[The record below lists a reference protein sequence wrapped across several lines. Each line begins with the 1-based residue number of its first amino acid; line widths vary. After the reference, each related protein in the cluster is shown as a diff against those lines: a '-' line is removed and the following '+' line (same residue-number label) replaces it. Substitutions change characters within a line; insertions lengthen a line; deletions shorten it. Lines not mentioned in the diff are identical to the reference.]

1 MFLKLNVP
9 TINIMPNSYTIL
21 IVDDIPENI
30 STLFDFLDANDFE
43 VLVARDGPT
52 AIEITEY
59 EHPDLILLDIM
70 MPGLSGFETCKLL
83 KTNNKTKNIPVIFMT
98 ALSETLD
105 KVKGLQLGA
114 VDYVTKPIQQEE
126 ILARINTHLTVY
138 NLQQQLKIKNDELES
153 KNSELEAKNLEL
165 EAKNYELDTFSH
177 TVAHD
182 LKNPLAHLVSLSDLL
197 IEELSDDISEQGRV
211 CLKHILNSSQKMIS
225 IVNALL
231 LLAKVSKQE
240 VKSTPLDMQ
249 DIIAKVI
256 ERLDLMIRQ
265 YQAEIIFPDTYPQ
278 VLGYAEWIE
287 EVWINYLT
295 NGLKYGGKPPYL
307 EIGMV
312 EKEDTVRFWIKDN
325 GPGLEQESIDK
336 LFTQFTRL
344 NVPVE
349 GHGLGLS
356 IVRQII
362 EKLGGEAGVES
373 QFGAGCL
380 FYFTLPKT

>member
-1 MFLKLNVP
+1 
-9 TINIMPNSYTIL
+9 MPNSYTIL

-30 STLFDFLDANDFE
+30 STLFDFLDANNFE
-43 VLVARDGPT
+43 VLVARDGQT

-59 EHPDLILLDIM
+59 EHPDLILLDVM

-83 KTNNKTKNIPVIFMT
+83 KTNTKTKNIPVIFMT

-105 KVKGLQLGA
+105 KVKGLKLGA

-126 ILARINTHLTVY
+126 VLARINTHLTVY
-138 NLQQQLKIKNDELES
+138 NLQQQLKIKNEELES
-153 KNSELEAKNLEL
+153 KNSELEKKNLEL
-165 EAKNYELDTFSH
+165 EAKNCELDAFSH

-197 IEELSDDISEQGRV
+197 MEELSNDISEQGRI

-240 VKSTPLDMQ
+240 VELTPLDMH
-249 DIIAKVI
+249 DIISKVI
-256 ERLDLMIRQ
+256 ERLNLMIHQ
-265 YQAEIIFPDTYPQ
+265 YQAEIIVLDKYPQ
-278 VLGYAEWIE
+278 IFGYAEWIE

-295 NGLKYGGKPPYL
+295 NGLKYGGKPPHL
-307 EIGMV
+307 EIGV
-312 EKEDTVRFWIKDN
+312 IENQDTVRFWIKDN
-325 GPGLEQESIDK
+325 GPGLEQESIAK

-344 NVPVE
+344 HIPAE

-362 EKLGGEAGVES
+362 EKLGGEVGVES
-373 QFGAGCL
+373 QLGAGCL
-380 FYFTLPKT
+380 FYFTLPKVT